1 MCIRQVGKLL
11 LFLRVMRETFKFMV
25 AFFMYFFKLWLYP
38 ILFGQSSKSSF
49 KMKVYLPKMKE
60 ELRKVLV

>member
-1 MCIRQVGKLL
+1 
-11 LFLRVMRETFKFMV
+11 
-25 AFFMYFFKLWLYP
+25 MYFFKLWLYP

-60 ELRKVLV
+60 ELRKVLVWFLMKQKIV